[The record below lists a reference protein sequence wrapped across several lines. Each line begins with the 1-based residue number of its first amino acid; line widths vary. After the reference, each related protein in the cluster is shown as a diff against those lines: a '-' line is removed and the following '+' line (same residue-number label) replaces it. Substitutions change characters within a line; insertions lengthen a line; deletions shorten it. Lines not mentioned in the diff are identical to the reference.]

1 MGFFNMLEMFFFAS
15 LAITFVL
22 ILFLVYHF
30 RQKFTAL
37 EEKCDTMFEI
47 INNIVKEM
55 NNRAA
60 LEQIQHE
67 MPENVI
73 FTPNV
78 NQMNMPTELPKLV
91 VSESEEE
98 ESDEESN
105 DEESDEESDDEESDD
120 DESDNETDQA
130 VILPEELIEEESIK
144 IIQNVDLN
152 DIDEDINPIEDNNI
166 SNEVSDIEEPNIGE
180 GLDEEAVSM
189 FHVEKLEETTLE
201 NNDETS
207 ETPPMEVYRK
217 MNISA
222 LKALIVEKGL
232 HSDNDINKMKKAELL
247 RLLETSA

>member
-1 MGFFNMLEMFFFAS
+1 MLEMFFFVS

-78 NQMNMPTELPKLV
+78 NQMNMPTELPKLI

-166 SNEVSDIEEPNIGE
+166 SNEVSDIEDPNIDE

>member
-1 MGFFNMLEMFFFAS
+1 MLEMFFFVS

-67 MPENVI
+67 IPENVI

-78 NQMNMPTELPKLV
+78 NQMNIPTELPKLV
-91 VSESEEE
+91 VSESEDESDEESEDESDEESEE
-98 ESDEESN
+98 ESDEES
-105 DEESDEESDDEESDD
+105 EE
-120 DESDNETDQA
+120 ESDNETDQA
-130 VILPEELIEEESIK
+130 VILPEDLIEETQSIK

-152 DIDEDINPIEDNNI
+152 DIDEDINPIEDNNV
-166 SNEVSDIEEPNIGE
+166 SNDVSDIEDPNIDE

-189 FHVEKLEETTLE
+189 IHVEKLEETTLE

-232 HSDNDINKMKKAELL
+232 HSNNDINKMKKAELL

>member
-1 MGFFNMLEMFFFAS
+1 MLEMFFFAS

-78 NQMNMPTELPKLV
+78 NQMNIPTELPKLV

-98 ESDEESN
+98 ESDEESDEESE
-105 DEESDEESDDEESDD
+105 DEESDEESDEGFDD
-120 DESDNETDQA
+120 GTDQA
-130 VILPEELIEEESIK
+130 VILPEELIEEEQSIK
-144 IIQNVDLN
+144 VIQNVDLN
-152 DIDEDINPIEDNNI
+152 DIDEDINPIEDNNL
-166 SNEVSDIEEPNIGE
+166 SNEVSDIEDPDIDE

-189 FHVEKLEETTLE
+189 IHVEKLEETTLE
-201 NNDETS
+201 NNDETI

-232 HSDNDINKMKKAELL
+232 HSNNDINKMKKAELL

>member
-1 MGFFNMLEMFFFAS
+1 MLEMFFFAS

-60 LEQIQHE
+60 LEQMQHE

-78 NQMNMPTELPKLV
+78 NQMNTPTELPKLV
-91 VSESEEE
+91 VSESEDEESEDEESDEESEE
-98 ESDEESN
+98 ESDEES
-105 DEESDEESDDEESDD
+105 DEGFDDS
-120 DESDNETDQA
+120 TDQA
-130 VILPEELIEEESIK
+130 VILPEELIEEEQSIK

-152 DIDEDINPIEDNNI
+152 DIDEDINPIEDNNV
-166 SNEVSDIEEPNIGE
+166 SNEVSDIEDPDIDE
-180 GLDEEAVSM
+180 GLDEEAVNM
-189 FHVEKLEETTLE
+189 IHVEKLEETTLE
-201 NNDETS
+201 NNNQTI

-222 LKALIVEKGL
+222 LKALIVEKDL
-232 HSDNDINKMKKAELL
+232 HSNNDINKMKKAELL

>member
-1 MGFFNMLEMFFFAS
+1 MLEMFFFAS

-60 LEQIQHE
+60 LEQMQHE

-78 NQMNMPTELPKLV
+78 NQMNTPTELPKLV
-91 VSESEEE
+91 VSESEEDE
-98 ESDEESN
+98 SEDESEEDESDEESE
-105 DEESDEESDDEESDD
+105 EESDEESDEGFDD
-120 DESDNETDQA
+120 DTEQA
-130 VILPEELIEEESIK
+130 VILPEELIEEEQSIK

-152 DIDEDINPIEDNNI
+152 DIDEDINPIEDNNV
-166 SNEVSDIEEPNIGE
+166 SNEVSDIEDPDIDE
-180 GLDEEAVSM
+180 GLDEEAVNM
-189 FHVEKLEETTLE
+189 IHVEKLEETTLE
-201 NNDETS
+201 NNNETI

-232 HSDNDINKMKKAELL
+232 HSNNDINKMKKAELL

>member
-55 NNRAA
+55 NNRAT

-78 NQMNMPTELPKLV
+78 NQMNIPTELPKLV

-98 ESDEESN
+98 ESDEESDEESE
-105 DEESDEESDDEESDD
+105 DEESDEESDEGFDD
-120 DESDNETDQA
+120 GTDQA
-130 VILPEELIEEESIK
+130 VILPEELIEEEQSIK
-144 IIQNVDLN
+144 VIQNVDLN
-152 DIDEDINPIEDNNI
+152 DIDEDINPIEDNNL
-166 SNEVSDIEEPNIGE
+166 SNEVSDIEDPDIDE

-189 FHVEKLEETTLE
+189 IHVEKLEETTLE
-201 NNDETS
+201 NNDETI

-232 HSDNDINKMKKAELL
+232 HSNNDINKMKKAELL

>member
-1 MGFFNMLEMFFFAS
+1 MLEMFFFAS

-78 NQMNMPTELPKLV
+78 NQMNMPSELPKLV

-98 ESDEESN
+98 ESDEES
-105 DEESDEESDDEESDD
+105 DDESDDESEEEESDEDESDD
-120 DESDNETDQA
+120 ETDQA
-130 VILPEELIEEESIK
+130 VILPEELIEEEQSIK

-152 DIDEDINPIEDNNI
+152 DIDEDINPIEDNNL
-166 SNEVSDIEEPNIGE
+166 SNEVSDIEDPDIDE

-189 FHVEKLEETTLE
+189 IHVEKLEETTLE

-232 HSDNDINKMKKAELL
+232 HSNNDINKMKKAELL

>member
-1 MGFFNMLEMFFFAS
+1 MFFFAS

-78 NQMNMPTELPKLV
+78 NQMNMPSELPKLV

-98 ESDEESN
+98 ESDEES
-105 DEESDEESDDEESDD
+105 DDESDDESEEEESDEDESDD
-120 DESDNETDQA
+120 ETDQA
-130 VILPEELIEEESIK
+130 VILPEELIEEEQSIK

-152 DIDEDINPIEDNNI
+152 DIDEDINPIEDNNL
-166 SNEVSDIEEPNIGE
+166 SNEVSDIEDPDIDE

-189 FHVEKLEETTLE
+189 IHVEKLEETTLE

-232 HSDNDINKMKKAELL
+232 HSNNDINKMKKAELL

>member
-60 LEQIQHE
+60 LEQMQHE

-78 NQMNMPTELPKLV
+78 NQMNTPTELPKLV
-91 VSESEEE
+91 VSESEE
-98 ESDEESN
+98 
-105 DEESDEESDDEESDD
+105 
-120 DESDNETDQA
+120 DESEDES
-130 VILPEELIEEESIK
+130 EEES
-144 IIQNVDLN
+144 
-152 DIDEDINPIEDNNI
+152 E
-166 SNEVSDIEEPNIGE
+166 
-180 GLDEEAVSM
+180 
-189 FHVEKLEETTLE
+189 
-201 NNDETS
+201 
-207 ETPPMEVYRK
+207 
-217 MNISA
+217 
-222 LKALIVEKGL
+222 
-232 HSDNDINKMKKAELL
+232 
-247 RLLETSA
+247 

>member
-1 MGFFNMLEMFFFAS
+1 MLEMFFFAS

-60 LEQIQHE
+60 LEQMQHE

-78 NQMNMPTELPKLV
+78 NQMNTPTELPKLV
-91 VSESEEE
+91 VSESEEDESEDESEE
-98 ESDEESN
+98 ESE
-105 DEESDEESDDEESDD
+105 EESDEESDEGFDD
-120 DESDNETDQA
+120 DTEQA
-130 VILPEELIEEESIK
+130 VILPEELIEEEQSIK

-152 DIDEDINPIEDNNI
+152 DIDEDINPIEDNNV
-166 SNEVSDIEEPNIGE
+166 SNEVSDIEDPDIDE
-180 GLDEEAVSM
+180 GLDEEAVNM
-189 FHVEKLEETTLE
+189 IHVEKLEETTLE
-201 NNDETS
+201 NNNQTI

-222 LKALIVEKGL
+222 LKALIVEKDL
-232 HSDNDINKMKKAELL
+232 HSNNDINKMKKAELL